1 MDIFFDETQ
10 IKKKLR
16 RITII
21 SVLTI
26 VILSGL
32 IFTSYSSIKLYLSS
46 AYTHMVHT
54 ESNEIAVTLKREI
67 LGDLN
72 AIKTLAIFTKDA
84 EMLKLQLPNRNLQSS
99 NFDIIG
105 FWNPDGSCTQV
116 SLSGVKTNTDFSQ
129 LALEVQIAIIHAF
142 EGQSAISDPYFSTSA
157 DKRLCT
163 VCVPIR
169 DENNDIIAVLSGAK
183 DLTNFN
189 RTLLRASER
198 FPEINS
204 VLVTRK
210 GKIVAKVLEPLFQ
223 NQNASNIF
231 DLPLFNDEIKQ
242 KLNEALQKQHPSN
255 INIQYLNNDYT
266 MHVNPI
272 VVNDWFLITLE
283 IAKLTDTPGYSSL
296 IAVIYTLAFL
306 LICGLI
312 SAIVSYIYIRR
323 GYNKQLELA
332 SFDLLTGAYNIFK
345 FKKELSNISF
355 KEKEVT
361 LIALNIRDFHYLN
374 EIAGTEVCNEILK
387 TIVVSTKN
395 FKEIIYKCRTRVD
408 QFYLLITP
416 TDPIAINKLFFEFIH
431 TIENNLSNFSIQLP
445 IVFYASYAISSAN
458 DNDSTL
464 LHKVDFV
471 QKQMKKSYVHKLEAY
486 DDKTHQQ
493 EKFIKQI
500 EGKMRQALENDEF
513 KIYLQPKIEV
523 SSGKLVSAEAVVRW
537 HQADGSI
544 IFPNS
549 FISIFEENGFCVD
562 LDLYNF
568 QKICLIIKQWQ
579 QQFKTNLNISINQ
592 SMNLLLRKDY
602 IANIHRIIDKT
613 EVDPKLI
620 TIEILESIAAQN
632 INELIN
638 CVNNIHFLGL
648 QVALDDFGSGYSS
661 LNVLAKIKIDELKF
675 DKEFLLEKDPIK
687 QKYNEE
693 ILRHMTELA
702 ASFNIKT
709 VAEGCETAQN
719 LSFLKKINC
728 NIAQGFFFDKP
739 LSLENFIEKYLT
751 NKNSALTSKPSA

>member
-10 IKKKLR
+10 IKKRLR

-21 SVLTI
+21 SVLA
-26 VILSGL
+26 VAILSGL
-32 IFTSYSSIKLYLSS
+32 IFTSYSSIKMYLSS
-46 AYTHMVHT
+46 TYTHMVHT
-54 ESNEIAVTLKREI
+54 ESNEISVTLKREI

-72 AIKTLAIFTKDA
+72 AIKTLAIFTKD
-84 EMLKLQLPNRNLQSS
+84 EQMLRMQLPNRNLQSS

-116 SLSGVKTNTDFSQ
+116 SLSGVNTNTHFSQ

-142 EGQSAISDPYFSTSA
+142 EGQSAVSDPYFSMSA
-157 DKRLCT
+157 HKKLCT
-163 VCVPIR
+163 ICVPIR
-169 DENNDIIAVLSGAK
+169 NDENEIIAVLSGAK
-183 DLTNFN
+183 DLANFN
-189 RTLLRASER
+189 RTLLRATER

-204 VLVTRK
+204 VLVTGK
-210 GKIVAKVLEPLFQ
+210 GKIVAEGLASLFQ
-223 NQNASNIF
+223 IQNKANIF
-231 DLPLFNDEIKQ
+231 DSPLVNDEIKQ
-242 KLNEALQKQHPSN
+242 KLNEALQKQQPSN
-255 INIQYLNNDYT
+255 ISFKYLNNDYT

-306 LICGLI
+306 LVFGLI
-312 SAIVSYIYIRR
+312 SAVVSYIYIRR
-323 GYNKQLELA
+323 GYNRQLAVA

-345 FKKELSNISF
+345 FKKEVGNISF
-355 KEKEVT
+355 TEKKVT

-374 EIAGTEVCNEILK
+374 EIAGTEECNEILK
-387 TIVVSTKN
+387 TITASTKN
-395 FKEIIYKCRTRVD
+395 FKEIIYTCRTRVD
-408 QFYLLITP
+408 QFYLLISP
-416 TDPIAINKLFFEFIH
+416 TNPFAINKLFFEFIH

-445 IVFYASYAISSAN
+445 IVFYASYAISAAD
-458 DNDSTL
+458 DNESTL
-464 LHKVDFV
+464 MHKVDFV

-493 EKFIKQI
+493 EKFIKKI
-500 EGKMRQALENDEF
+500 ESKMRQALENDEF

-523 SSGKLVSAEAVVRW
+523 ASGKLVAAEAVVRW

-544 IFPNS
+544 IFPND
-549 FISIFEENGFCVD
+549 FINIFEENGFCVN

-568 QKICLIIKQWQ
+568 QKICSIVKQWQ
-579 QQFKTNLNISINQ
+579 QKFKTNINISINQ

-602 IANIHRIIDKT
+602 IANIHRIIDTT

-648 QVALDDFGSGYSS
+648 KVALDDFGSGYSS
-661 LNVLAKIKIDELKF
+661 LNVLSQIKIDELKF
-675 DKEFLLEKDPIK
+675 DKEFLMEKDPKK

-709 VAEGCETAQN
+709 VAEGCETEQN
-719 LSFLKKINC
+719 LNFLKKIKC
-728 NIAQGFFFDKP
+728 NVAQGYYFDKP
-739 LSLENFIEKYLT
+739 LILESFVDKYLSQE
-751 NKNSALTSKPSA
+751 NSALKNGRFS

>member
-1 MDIFFDETQ
+1 MDMFFDETQ

-21 SVLTI
+21 SVLAI
-26 VILSGL
+26 AILSGL

-46 AYTHMVHT
+46 TYSHMVHT
-54 ESNEIAVTLKREI
+54 ESNEIAITLKREI

-72 AIKTLAIFTKDA
+72 ALKTLSIFTKDE

-105 FWNPDGSCTQV
+105 FWHPDGSCTQV
-116 SLSGVKTNTDFSQ
+116 SLSGVNTNNHFSQ

-157 DKRLCT
+157 HKRLCT
-163 VCVPIR
+163 ICVPIR
-169 DENNDIIAVLSGAK
+169 DENDNIIAVLSGAK
-183 DLTNFN
+183 DLVNFN

-204 VLVTRK
+204 VLVTGK
-210 GKIVAKVLEPLFQ
+210 GKIVANGIFSLFQ
-223 NQNASNIF
+223 NPDDANIF
-231 DLPLFNDEIKQ
+231 NSPLLNDEIKH
-242 KLNEALQKQHPSN
+242 KLNDALQKQLPSN
-255 INIQYLNNDYT
+255 ISFKYLNNDYT

-312 SAIVSYIYIRR
+312 SAIVFYIYIRR

-345 FKKELSNISF
+345 FKKELGNISF
-355 KEKEVT
+355 KENKFT
-361 LIALNIRDFHYLN
+361 LIAFNIRDFHYLN
-374 EIAGTEVCNEILK
+374 EIAGTDVCNEILK

-408 QFYLLITP
+408 QFYLLIAPTEP
-416 TDPIAINKLFFEFIH
+416 TDINKLFFDFVH
-431 TIENNLSNFSIQLP
+431 KIENNLSDFSIQLP
-445 IVFYASYAISSAN
+445 IVFYASYAVSTTD
-458 DNDSTL
+458 DNDATL

-471 QKQMKKSYVHKLEAY
+471 QKQMKKSYVHQLEAY

-493 EKFIKQI
+493 EKFIKKI
-500 EGKMRQALENDEF
+500 ESKMRKALENDEF
-513 KIYLQPKIEV
+513 KIYLQPKIEI
-523 SSGKLVSAEAVVRW
+523 SSGKVVAAEAVVRW
-537 HQADGSI
+537 HQPDGSI
-544 IFPNS
+544 IFPND
-549 FISIFEENGFCVD
+549 FINIFEENGFCVD

-568 QKICLIIKQWQ
+568 QKICVIVKNLQ
-579 QQFKTNLNISINQ
+579 QKFKTNINISINQ

-602 IANIHRIIDKT
+602 IANIHKIIDKT
-613 EVDPKLI
+613 GVDPKLI
-620 TIEILESIAAQN
+620 TVEILESIAAQN

-648 QVALDDFGSGYSS
+648 KVALDDFGSGYSS
-661 LNVLAKIKIDELKF
+661 LNVLSQIKIDELKF
-675 DKEFLLEKDPIK
+675 DKEFLMEKDPIK

-702 ASFNIKT
+702 ASFNINT
-709 VAEGCETAQN
+709 VAEGCETEQN
-719 LSFLKKINC
+719 LNFLKKIKC
-728 NIAQGFFFDKP
+728 NIAQGYFFDKP
-739 LSLENFIEKYLT
+739 LLLEKFIEKYLIK
-751 NKNSALTSKPSA
+751 KNS